1 MDNRRLYPRD
11 GLNATVEMRHP
22 GIGVMVVQAINISD
36 GGIAV
41 SMGRHVAPPMG
52 TVLQVRIKRH
62 AGAINQEPVPMKV
75 VHVQANGTVGL
86 MFL

>member
-1 MDNRRLYPRD
+1 MDNRRLYPRE
-11 GLNATVEMRHP
+11 GLDAMVEMSHP
-22 GIGVMVVQAINISD
+22 SIGVMLVRAVNISD

-41 SMGRHVAPPMG
+41 AMGRHIVPPMG
-52 TVLQVRIKRH
+52 TELQVKIKRH

-75 VHVQANGTVGL
+75 VHIQPNGTVGL